1 LEEKF
6 VFREEAKKHLTE
18 NILYYEERA
27 PGKGEEFAED
37 VYQKVQQ
44 ISNRPLSHS
53 VIYKDVRKA
62 SLSKFPFNIYYAL
75 HDAVVN
81 ILAIW
86 HKSRNQ
92 DGWKRED

>member
-1 LEEKF
+1 LHLEEKF
-6 VFREEAKKHLTE
+6 IFREEAKRNLTE
-18 NILYYEERA
+18 NILYYEERL

-44 ISNRPLSHS
+44 ISNGPLSHS
-53 VIYKDVRKA
+53 VIFKDVRKA

-75 HDAVVN
+75 NDTVVN
-81 ILAIW
+81 IFAIW

-92 DGWKRED
+92 DGWNR